1 MQLKQRIKKPMNL
14 VKNSFTLL
22 ETIVSITFLSIVISG
37 FVYSTYYDNSSNE
50 NFMLLNDLE
59 NKFDTKDYSN
69 FSKTNQNL
77 QIIKNNQIVEN
88 LVVQKYLFEN
98 KNIRVFKY
106 EK

>member
-1 MQLKQRIKKPMNL
+1 MNL

-22 ETIVSITFLSIVISG
+22 ETLISITFLSIVISG

-50 NFMLLNDLE
+50 NFMLLNNLE

>member
-1 MQLKQRIKKPMNL
+1 M

-37 FVYSTYYDNSSNE
+37 FIYSTYHDETNHQ

-69 FSKTNQNL
+69 FSETNQNL

-88 LVVQKYLFEN
+88 LIVQKYLFEN
-98 KNIRVFKY
+98 ENIRTFKY